1 MSEEDR
7 LDLLAVA
14 SWALILFYAGFI
26 TFQLVTGKL

>member
-14 SWALILFYAGFI
+14 CWALILVYAGFI
-26 TFQLVTGKL
+26 TFQLVTG